1 MTSILDGLTRGLSR
15 VLHRVDPRV
24 PMLTHWP
31 GARAIADRAHA
42 RLVHPLH
49 VRLFL
54 HRTRAH
60 RRRLD
65 QVTFIGVTGSAGKTT
80 TKDLIA
86 AMASSGLRG
95 IKSEG
100 SGNDSYD
107 VARAIRRVS
116 ADYRFAVVE
125 VGATGPGSLDESLAL
140 LRPGIGVVTSV
151 GTDHYSAF
159 GSLEGIAA
167 EKSKMVR
174 VLAADGIAVLNADD
188 PRVLGMREDLP
199 CRVIT
204 FGQNP
209 EADVR
214 AEAVAAAWPDRL
226 SFTVVHG
233 GQAVPVQTQLC
244 GAHWVSAALAAVAV
258 GVALGVTLDEAARA
272 LGTIASFQGRM
283 SPLALPDGVTVIR
296 DDWKASIHT
305 IPPALDFLKQA
316 RATRKIAILGTIADT
331 MGDARSVY
339 VRMARLSLDAADST
353 IFVGPRAFSALR
365 AKKDAGDD
373 RLRAF
378 GTVKAAT
385 QFLDGFLRPGDL
397 VLLKG
402 SNTADHL
409 YRIVLSRT
417 HPVAC
422 WRADCKKNGFC
433 DTCSLLQVPSDPPVS
448 SAAHTQE
455 SMAEETAG
463 HVSPPAR
470 VVLGLGNPGEQFAGT
485 PHNVG
490 QAAVERLA
498 RSLDAVWEPDG
509 PVFLARATLHGEP
522 VCLVKLDTPI
532 NHSGPALESLTQRLG
547 VSPDRCILI
556 HDDLDLPLGTVRIRM
571 RGSDGGH
578 RGVRSILE
586 TFQTDMIPRV
596 KIGVKGPG
604 GKRPAGEAVLTPF
617 PEEERPVIEAA
628 MEQALK
634 KLDGMVG
641 SLAPAQSGSTGASQ
655 S

>member
-1 MTSILDGLTRGLSR
+1 MMTAVLDALTRGFSSA
-15 VLHRVDPRV
+15 LHRVDSRLPV
-24 PMLTHWP
+24 LTHWP
-31 GARAIADRAHA
+31 GARTIVDRGHA
-42 RLVHPLH
+42 RFIHPLQ

-54 HRTRAH
+54 HRTRRH

-65 QVTFIGVTGSAGKTT
+65 QVSFIGVTGSAGKTT

-86 AMASSGLRG
+86 AMASSGFRG
-95 IKSEG
+95 MKSEG

-140 LRPGIGVVTSV
+140 LRPRIGVVTSV

-167 EKSKMVR
+167 EKAKMVR
-174 VLAADGIAVLNADD
+174 ALPADGIAVLNADD
-188 PRVLGMREDLP
+188 PRVLAMREGFAG
-199 CRVIT
+199 RIIT
-204 FGQNP
+204 FGLHP

-214 AEAVAAAWPDRL
+214 AESVSAAWPDRL
-226 SFTVVHG
+226 SFTMIHAG
-233 GQAVPVQTQLC
+233 RGVPVQTQLC

-258 GVALGVTLDEAARA
+258 GVALGVSLEESAQA

-283 SPLALPDGVTVIR
+283 SPLALPNGVTVIR

-316 RATRKIAILGTIADT
+316 RAPRKIAILGTIADT
-331 MGDARSVY
+331 MGDAGAIY
-339 VRMARLSLDAADST
+339 VKMARLALEAGDFV
-353 IFVGPRAFSALR
+353 IFIGPRAFAALR
-365 AKKDAGDD
+365 AKKGAGDG

-378 GTVKAAT
+378 GSVKAAT
-385 QFLDGFLRPGDL
+385 EFLDGFLRPGDL

-409 YRIVLSRT
+409 YRIVLSRVR
-417 HPVAC
+417 PVAC
-422 WRADCKKNGFC
+422 WREDCKKNGFC
-433 DTCSLLQVPSDPPVS
+433 DTCSLLQIPSDPPVS
-448 SAAHTQE
+448 SAVRAQE
-455 SMAEETAG
+455 LTDEETSG
-463 HVSPPAR
+463 QVTPPAR
-470 VVLGLGNPGEQFAGT
+470 IILGLGNPGEQYAGT

-498 RSLDAVWEPDG
+498 QSLDAVWQADG
-509 PVFLARATLHGEP
+509 VVLRADATFHGEP
-522 VCLVKLDTPI
+522 ILLVKLGSPI
-532 NHSGPALESLTQRLG
+532 NHSGPALEVLTQRLG
-547 VSPDRCILI
+547 VTPDRCILI
-556 HDDLDLPLGTVRIRM
+556 HDDLDLPLGAVRVRM

-596 KIGVKGPG
+596 KIGVKRPG
-604 GKRPAGEAVLTPF
+604 GKRPAAEAVLTPF
-617 PEEERPVIEAA
+617 REEERPVIEVA
-628 MEQALK
+628 MEEALK
-634 KLDGMVG
+634 RLDGMVG
-641 SLAPAQSGSTGASQ
+641 SLAPTRVGSPDTS
-655 S
+655 